1 MCGIAGLIKKNSYS
15 NNIDKSKILELM
27 SSRGPDDN
35 GFFTS
40 KTKNCKID
48 LFHSRLAIIDT
59 QKRSRQPFKY
69 KNLTL
74 VYNGEIYNFKEIR
87 NELKKNGYIFN
98 TESDTEVVI
107 KAYDKWKE
115 KCVKKFDGMWSICIF
130 DQKKEEIFLS
140 RDPFGEKPLFYYLDN
155 SKFIFGSEIKYIL
168 KLDAQNSDLK
178 KINFNQIDLYLKQ
191 GYKFLNKK
199 NHTFFKN
206 IFKFDSG
213 TYALLNL
220 NTFRIIKKKFLK
232 KKGYDLERPISYKDA
247 VLKTKKLVIE
257 TLGSRLISDVPIG
270 FYLSGGVDSGSLASI
285 ATKVYNQKIT
295 CFSIIDKDQRYNEE
309 KNVDKV
315 TNDLNCNTIKINFP
329 QKHDFFERLDKL
341 VDYHDSPIATP
352 SYYTLSFI
360 HDEVK
365 KYNIKVLI
373 SGLGGDEIF
382 SGYFDHYLMHL
393 KEIEKDKKNY
403 NKNLD
408 NWKKYIL
415 PYIRNKN
422 LRDLNLF
429 KNKKNRKY
437 LECELDENFINKYL
451 KNNKV
456 IKFTEGNYSK
466 SLMKN
471 RMLNEIFNESV
482 PVICQE
488 DDLNSMM
495 QSIENRCPLLNKKLL
510 EFTMSLPPKM
520 FISNGYNKSLFR
532 DSMQGILTDDVRLDR
547 KKFGFNASINSLVNL
562 KSKRVQSVLNN
573 NKDINE
579 FINVRNFKSLISNN
593 KEFDNNES
601 KFIFNV
607 FNVIS
612 FLEKNP
618 L

>member
-1 MCGIAGLIKKNSYS
+1 M
-15 NNIDKSKILELM
+15 
-27 SSRGPDDN
+27 
-35 GFFTS
+35 
-40 KTKNCKID
+40 
-48 LFHSRLAIIDT
+48 
-59 QKRSRQPFKY
+59 
-69 KNLTL
+69 
-74 VYNGEIYNFKEIR
+74 
-87 NELKKNGYIFN
+87 
-98 TESDTEVVI
+98 
-107 KAYDKWKE
+107 
-115 KCVKKFDGMWSICIF
+115 
-130 DQKKEEIFLS
+130 
-140 RDPFGEKPLFYYLDN
+140 FYYLDN

-352 SYYTLSFI
+352 SYYTHSFI

-451 KNNKV
+451 KNNQV
-456 IKFTEGNYSK
+456 IKFTEGNYSR
-466 SLMKN
+466 SLIKN
-471 RMLNEIFNESV
+471 RMLNEIFHESV

-510 EFTMSLPPKM
+510 KFTMSLPPKM

-547 KKFGFNASINSLVNL
+547 KKVGFNASINSLVNL